1 MKRKELKLCG
11 LPAAIA
17 GEFARL
23 VTLELKTEITGNKF
37 LNDEYQ
43 TVIDNIRT
51 YTEYACAKG
60 GLAMK
65 PYVSDGH
72 IEVDMVQADHFFR
85 QNLIP
90 EGKLLQRFLWKP

>member
-1 MKRKELKLCG
+1 MYKNKPPWKRKDLKLCG
-11 LPAAIA
+11 LPTAIA

-23 VTLELKTEITGNKF
+23 VTLELKTEITGNNF
-37 LNDEYQ
+37 INDEYQ
-43 TVIDNIRT
+43 TVIENIRT

-72 IEVDMVQADHFFR
+72 IEVDMVQADHFF
-85 QNLIP
+85 LS
-90 EGKLLQRFLWKP
+90 